1 MDMSPANP
9 VRSERKQP
17 QWTVHGS
24 SSLPLADCEDR
35 SSTMSQEAPTAY
47 RVLAR
52 KYRPETFAALIGQEA
67 LVRTLSNA
75 LEMKRL
81 AHAFVLTGV
90 RGIGKT
96 STARLLAKGLNCI
109 GVNGSGKET
118 LEPCGSCEPCTAI
131 GAGRHVDVLE
141 IDAASHTGVDDA
153 REIIEGVGYR
163 PVSARYKIYIIDE
176 VHMMSKSAFN
186 ALLKTLEEPPEAV
199 KFIFATTEIRKV
211 PVTILS
217 RCQRYDLRRVSAD
230 MLEEHLQKICDQEG
244 ITYDAAALRTIAV
257 AAEGSV
263 RDALSMLDQ
272 AAAMTADK
280 LVEGAVNEMLGRPGR
295 GESLGILQA
304 IFAGDAAAALLQF
317 ARVHKNGA
325 EAEMVVADLLNII
338 HQASLAAAG
347 ADLADLIE
355 SERPGIA
362 ALGDLGIAKLGR
374 AWQMLL
380 RGHEEVSKAP
390 NPAAAFEML
399 VIRLAHTANMPTPG
413 DILQKL
419 PNAPHTRVKE
429 TSAAT
434 KGSTAPPAESVQQSS
449 APLEAEPV
457 AHPTT
462 SMHMSGNGGQQQAL
476 ADNMPPDIES
486 HLAGILPAEAHPG
499 EITPAEPPPKDVAA
513 PSITSLADIATLA
526 EAKDEMLLAARV
538 RTHLRLVALH
548 PGSLEVALTER
559 APDSLIGDLAKY
571 LTEWTGQRWLVSISD
586 GPGGK
591 TLAEERTEQADALK
605 SEITETP
612 LVKTILTLFPGS
624 KIEAIKP
631 SDAATHNGNLH
642 INAGNEPPMTDGE
655 NGE

>member
-1 MDMSPANP
+1 
-9 VRSERKQP
+9 
-17 QWTVHGS
+17 
-24 SSLPLADCEDR
+24 
-35 SSTMSQEAPTAY
+35 MSQEAPTAY

-355 SERPGIA
+355 SERPGIT

-380 RGHEEVSKAP
+380 KGHEEVSKAP

-591 TLAEERTEQADALK
+591 TLAEERAEQADALK
-605 SEITETP
+605 YEITETP
-612 LVKTILTLFPGS
+612 LVKTILMLFPGS